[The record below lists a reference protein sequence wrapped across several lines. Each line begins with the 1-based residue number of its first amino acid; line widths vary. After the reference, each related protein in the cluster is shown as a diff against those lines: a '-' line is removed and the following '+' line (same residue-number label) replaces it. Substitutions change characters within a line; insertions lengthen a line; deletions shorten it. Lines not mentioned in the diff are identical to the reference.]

1 VQPLVT
7 YRSPVVIMDGVV
19 LDGEGD
25 VVVVVVVQWSA
36 EFLSRE
42 SFPDALLEKFW
53 KFEDRLLT

>member
-1 VQPLVT
+1 
-7 YRSPVVIMDGVV
+7 MDGVV